1 MHRELEEI
9 LMGSR
14 FILLGAEIVIRQG
27 EGLLLGAV
35 KAGTVLSGH
44 PEETENLLGFFGWGG
59 WSGRANR

>member
-1 MHRELEEI
+1 
-9 LMGSR
+9 MGSR

-27 EGLLLGAV
+27 EELLLGAV